1 MPTESTN
8 HTIKEHAKE
17 REREREREKGWV
29 SLLLFSYS
37 FEVGL

>member
-1 MPTESTN
+1 MPN
-8 HTIKEHAKE
+8 RE

>member
-1 MPTESTN
+1 MPN
-8 HTIKEHAKE
+8 

-29 SLLLFSYS
+29 SLLLFSYKGLS

>member
-8 HTIKEHAKE
+8 HTIKEHA